1 MTEEQGVAE
10 VQPRRVDPLDLEAI
24 EIDLLLEA
32 VHRAYG
38 FDFREYSRASLNR
51 RVRGSLQ
58 AEHLSSVSALQDR
71 LLRDPE
77 AVERF
82 VLRTT
87 VHTTAM
93 FRDPPFYRALRSTV
107 VPYLRTWPFV
117 RIWDIGSSTG
127 EEAYSL
133 AIVLAEEGLLQR
145 ALIYATDLSPAVLDR
160 ARTGVYP
167 LKLMQ
172 EYTKNYIASGGAQ
185 SFSEY
190 YQSAHG
196 DALMRR
202 DLAERIVF
210 AQHDLTVDGSF
221 NEFQL
226 ILCRN
231 VLIYFREPLRDRV
244 HRLAFDSLAPLGVL
258 GLGSREVLRSTPF
271 EAEYAPLD
279 AENRLYQRRA
289 PG

>member
-1 MTEEQGVAE
+1 MTKEQVVAE
-10 VQPRRVDPLDLEAI
+10 VQPPLVDPLDIEAI
-24 EIDLLLEA
+24 ETDLLLEA
-32 VHRAYG
+32 VHRVYG

-51 RVRGSLQ
+51 RVRASLQ
-58 AEHLSSVSALQDR
+58 AEHVPSVSALQDR

-93 FRDPPFYRALRSTV
+93 FRDPSFYRALRSTV

-117 RIWDIGSSTG
+117 RIWDIGCSTG

-133 AIVLAEEGLLQR
+133 AIVLAEEGLLDR

-160 ARTGVYP
+160 ARTGVYS
-167 LKLMQ
+167 LGLMS
-172 EYTKNYIASGGAQ
+172 EHTTNYIAAGGKR

-190 YQSAHG
+190 YVAAHG
-196 DALMRR
+196 DALMRQ
-202 DLAERIVF
+202 DLGEKIVF
-210 AQHDLTVDGSF
+210 AQHDLTTDGSF

-231 VLIYFREPLRDRV
+231 VLIYFQEPLRDRV
-244 HRLAFDSLAPLGVL
+244 HRLIFDSLAPLGAL

-271 EAEYAPLD
+271 EAEYATLD
-279 AENRLYQRRA
+279 AENRLFQRRA
-289 PG
+289 LG